1 MRVGRETR
9 EVEIVN
15 RHGLHARPA
24 MQLVETASRFD
35 SAIEVSNGAISVDAK
50 SIMAVLTLAAT
61 KGTTLEIVA
70 DGNDAAD
77 AVAALVDLIAD
88 GFGSYDEDVAEG

>member
-35 SAIEVSNGAISVDAK
+35 SAIEVSNGSIAVDAK

-61 KGTTLEIVA
+61 KGTVLTIVA
-70 DGNDAAD
+70 DGDDAAD
-77 AVAALVDLIAD
+77 ACEAMVTLVSD
-88 GFGSYDEDVAEG
+88 GFGATDEDVAEG

>member
-1 MRVGRETR
+1 MGRETR

>member
-1 MRVGRETR
+1 VGRETR

-24 MQLVETASRFD
+24 MQLVETASQFD
-35 SAIEVSNGAISVDAK
+35 SAIEVSNGAVTVDAK

-61 KGTTLEIVA
+61 KGTVLKIVA
-70 DGNDAAD
+70 DGEDASD
-77 AVAALVDLIAD
+77 ACNAMVSLVED
-88 GFGSYDEDVAEG
+88 GFGSIEEDVAEG